1 MKKIVAVFLVVLFVL
16 APITPIIA
24 SDPPY
29 QGYNFNFWGGMVPAP
44 VAYIPL
50 RTFIL
55 EDIDPELGEMSEP
68 TDLHI
73 NPLNEII
80 LVDSGNNRVIIFDEE
95 LNLNRVLTGVY
106 IDGVFT
112 EFNSPTGVFVTPEM
126 YMFISDTLNHRVVV
140 LDENDNF
147 VREITSPTIEGLEDD
162 FIFLPLHIVV
172 DRGGRTFVIV
182 QRVFEG
188 IMSFDVN
195 GEFIG
200 YFGTIQVGA
209 RTPLQVFFRFFMSA
223 EQRSRQQLFIPTEF
237 QGMDIDPYGFIFT
250 TNIER
255 WSRDNQVMRLN
266 PRGYNVI
273 RNFNDNSRINGD
285 QIYRGGGALAGPS
298 VFVDVAAMTHGMYV
312 ALDSTR
318 GRVFTYDQEGNMLHV
333 LAGTGAMQGMSN
345 RPVSVVVLNDD
356 YLVLDA
362 HGRGRITQFTP
373 TEYGR
378 LINTAI
384 RARYD
389 GDETTAVAAWRDLV
403 QMDENFALAW
413 SGIGRS
419 ILAEG
424 DNVQAMYYLRRGMDV
439 RYYSV
444 AFRRHRL
451 DRMQDFLPN
460 LLTAGI
466 GLAVV
471 LVAVKIVLNIRKR
484 GAVVS

>member
-1 MKKIVAVFLVVLFVL
+1 MKKCIAIILAVLFI
-16 APITPIIA
+16 ITPLTTLA
-24 SDPPY
+24 DTPY
-29 QGYNFNFWGGMVPAP
+29 QGYNFNFWGVTVPAP
-44 VAYIPL
+44 VAYTPL
-50 RTFIL
+50 RSFNL
-55 EDIDPELGEMSEP
+55 DDIDPELGEMSEP

-73 NPLNEII
+73 CPDQNII
-80 LVDSGNNRVIIFDEE
+80 LVDSGNDRIIIFDEE

-106 IDGVFT
+106 VDGAFT
-112 EFNSPTGVFVTPEM
+112 EFNRPTGVFVTPDRD
-126 YMFISDTLNHRVVV
+126 MFISDTLNHRIVV

-147 VREITSPTIEGLEDD
+147 IREITSPDIEGLEDD

-200 YFGTIQVGA
+200 YFGTINVGFSPMQLFW
-209 RTPLQVFFRFFMSA
+209 RLFMTQA
-223 EQRSRQQLFIPTEF
+223 QLDRQQLFIPTEF
-237 QGMDIDPYGFIFT
+237 QGMDIDENGFIFT

-255 WSRDNQVMRLN
+255 WAGANQVMRLN
-266 PRGYNVI
+266 PRGQNVV

-285 QIYRGGGALAGPS
+285 QWFRWAGALSGPS
-298 VFVDVAAMTHGMYV
+298 VFVDVAAMSHGMFV
-312 ALDSTR
+312 CLDSTR
-318 GRVFTYDQEGNMLHV
+318 GRIFTYDQEGNMLHV
-333 LAGTGAMQGMSN
+333 IGGTGAMQGMAN
-345 RPVSVVVLNDD
+345 RPVSIVVLNDD

-373 TEYGR
+373 TQYGR

-389 GDETTAVAAWRDLV
+389 GDEATAVVAWRELV
-403 QMDENFALAW
+403 ALDENFALAW
-413 SGIGRS
+413 SGIGRAM
-419 ILAEG
+419 LAEG

-451 DRMQDFLPN
+451 DRMQHVLPN
-460 LLTAGI
+460 VLTAGI
-466 GLAVV
+466 ALAVV
-471 LVAVKIVLNIRKR
+471 LITLKIVLKIRKR
-484 GAVVS
+484 GAAVS